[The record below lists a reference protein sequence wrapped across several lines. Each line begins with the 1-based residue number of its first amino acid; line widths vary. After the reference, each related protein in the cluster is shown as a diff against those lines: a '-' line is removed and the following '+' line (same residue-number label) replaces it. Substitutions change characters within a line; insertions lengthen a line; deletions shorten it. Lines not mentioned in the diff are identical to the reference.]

1 MVGRGGLLPKVTST
15 SEGWS
20 WDFISGKMTQNP
32 TLASLSC
39 CPQTAMRSV
48 HSFELF
54 VSLL

>member
-39 CPQTAMRSV
+39 CPPTAMRSV
-48 HSFELF
+48 HSSELF